1 MAAYIKANS
10 FIHAVAKQKDIES
23 ATKRAL
29 KALDNKNLVT
39 TGKEGILDKVKN
51 DLSSS
56 PKSDTAHF
64 QLLPHSAAELNKIPQ
79 ERIPDYLYHRYKYDI
94 FPITK
99 EIGDYPP
106 CLQIEPASICNFRCV
121 FCYQT
126 DSELTKKINGH
137 MGFMDFDL
145 FKSVV
150 DQAEGNVEFLT
161 LASRGEPTIHP
172 KFHELMGY
180 LRDKFLGLKINTNAS
195 RLTEEKC
202 HAILQSNASTI
213 VFSADAASEPLYSSM
228 RVNGKLDQTLANV
241 ENFQKIRS
249 KHYPESSIISR
260 VSGVKFSKEQT
271 IEDMEGTWGEL
282 VDQVAFVDYNP
293 WENSYERKPS
303 NVSEPCSDL
312 WRRMFIWWDGKANP
326 CDVDYLSKLQVGSS
340 PDLSLSDLWKGK
352 AYQSLRSSHLSN
364 DRDKIEPCH
373 RCTVI

>member
-202 HAILQSNASTI
+202 HR
-213 VFSADAASEPLYSSM
+213 FFC
-228 RVNGKLDQTLANV
+228 RC
-241 ENFQKIRS
+241 
-249 KHYPESSIISR
+249 SI
-260 VSGVKFSKEQT
+260 
-271 IEDMEGTWGEL
+271 
-282 VDQVAFVDYNP
+282 
-293 WENSYERKPS
+293 
-303 NVSEPCSDL
+303 
-312 WRRMFIWWDGKANP
+312 
-326 CDVDYLSKLQVGSS
+326 
-340 PDLSLSDLWKGK
+340 
-352 AYQSLRSSHLSN
+352 
-364 DRDKIEPCH
+364 
-373 RCTVI
+373 